1 MCTRT
6 PDASSTCYM
15 ERCRGRVGTWTFT
28 ACDDDYNLRCNDDYQ
43 LPTESPCDREFAPI
57 PNPTFVPQNLS
68 SVQRLQTTAVTVMFQ
83 RRLISAICRQFLICL
98 SYIRNKI

>member
-1 MCTRT
+1 
-6 PDASSTCYM
+6 M
-15 ERCRGRVGTWTFT
+15 ERCRGRVGTWGRDGHLQRVMMIIT
-28 ACDDDYNLRCNDDYQ
+28 CRCNDDYQ